1 MIKNL
6 FEQALGLGKPWYI
19 SSLEFDSG
27 KGRLDIRIDFERGAK
42 FDYVSPDGAV
52 LSGLGVHDTREKRWR
67 HLNFSSTSATS
78 SAASPGSSFPTERL
92 G

>member
-27 KGRLDIRIDFERGAK
+27 QGKLDIRIDFERGAK
-42 FDYVSPDGAV
+42 FDDNVFYFSHKRSQGGPDLV
-52 LSGLGVHDTREKRWR
+52 R
-67 HLNFSSTSATS
+67 
-78 SAASPGSSFPTERL
+78 
-92 G
+92 